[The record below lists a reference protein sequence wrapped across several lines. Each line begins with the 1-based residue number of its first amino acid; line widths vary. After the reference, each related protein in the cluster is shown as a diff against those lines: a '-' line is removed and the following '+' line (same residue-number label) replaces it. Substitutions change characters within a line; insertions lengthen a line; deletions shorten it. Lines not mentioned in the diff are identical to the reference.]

1 MASSGWDK
9 REGAVRTETRNLS
22 LIGGSASEETTP
34 SAAALPSASGV
45 QPVQFLRAFT
55 RDNAIMAIDPFEA
68 DQLQP
73 ASLDLRLD
81 RKAYRVRA
89 SFLPGGADVR
99 TRIEAMDGLPI
110 DLSHGAVLET
120 GKVYVIPL
128 QEILDLPQHVRG
140 FANPKSTTG
149 RLDVLTR
156 LITERGDVFDE
167 VPPGYKGRLYVEV
180 APQTFSVVVY
190 PGTRLNQLRLQ
201 RGTSRITLANGDL
214 RRRYRAGELV
224 RPFDGKHALP
234 NNFVPVTIDLRGRG
248 VGDVVGY
255 KAKRFTDRIDL
266 RKIRHYEWEDYWE
279 PIVYRK
285 EPTLTLHPGEF
296 YILATREEVRVP
308 PDLAAE
314 MVAYEARSGEY
325 RVHYAGFFDPG
336 FGCEPDRGSKAVLE
350 VRSHQIPFM
359 LEHGQPIGWL
369 RYEKMAAV
377 PTETYSAAIGSSYQ
391 SQGLALAKQFR
402 ATG

>member
-1 MASSGWDK
+1 MG
-9 REGAVRTETRNLS
+9 G
-22 LIGGSASEETTP
+22 IGSEEPEP
-34 SAAALPSASGV
+34 SSDGLASATGV
-45 QPVQFLRAFT
+45 QPIQFLRAFA
-55 RDNAIMAIDPFEA
+55 RDNAIMAIEPFEA
-68 DQLQP
+68 DQMQP
-73 ASLDLRLD
+73 ASIDLRLD
-81 RKAYRVRA
+81 RKAHRVRA

-99 TRIEAMDGLPI
+99 SRIEEMDGLPI
-110 DLSHGAVLET
+110 NLTGGAVLET
-120 GKVYVIPL
+120 GKVYVIAL
-128 QEILDLPQHVRG
+128 QEILDLPQQVRG

-167 VPPGYKGRLYVEV
+167 VPPGYRGRLYVEV

-201 RGTSRITLANGDL
+201 RGTSGITLANSEL

-224 RPFDGKHALP
+224 RPFDVKHPLP
-234 NNFVPVTIDLRGRG
+234 NNVVPVTIDLRGRG

-255 KAKRFTDRIDL
+255 RAKRFTDRIDL
-266 RKIRHYEWEDYWE
+266 KKIRHYDWEDYWE
-279 PIVYRK
+279 PLVYRK

-296 YILATREEVRVP
+296 YILATHEEVRVP
-308 PDLAAE
+308 PDLSAE

-325 RVHYAGFFDPG
+325 RVQYAGFFDPG
-336 FGCEPDRGSKAVLE
+336 FGCDPERGSKAVLE

-377 PTETYSAAIGSSYQ
+377 PTQVYSPAIGSSYQ
-391 SQGLALAKQFR
+391 SQGLALAKQFKP
-402 ATG
+402 TQE